1 MNSSQIRGKPFFMSR
16 LNFKQ
21 QMIVL
26 LIFEKG
32 RKFILLLPTFNP
44 YHQHDLWALVVYRTP
59 GESTR
64 YLHTWAHLQ
73 SSLDWFWFWLNIG
86 IWIWTALYWKHYDS
100 NFNHALA
107 CKLKSFR
114 VSPRVSN
121 NCAYVRLFSRSR
133 KAIKNCASPFFWLI
147 ISKKCR
153 QVLRGCRI
161 QNFFQSQF
169 VPLFYYFDFNV
180 SCTCTLKQLLLKVQ
194 I

>member
-73 SSLDWFWFWLNIG
+73 SSLDWFWFWLNVFG
-86 IWIWTALYWKHYDS
+86 YELLYIEKHYDS

-153 QVLRGCRI
+153 QVLRGV
-161 QNFFQSQF
+161 QNSEFFSKSVCTF
-169 VPLFYYFDFNV
+169 VLLFWFQ
-180 SCTCTLKQLLLKVQ
+180 C
-194 I
+194 